1 MHIVLGPAPDPAP
14 GSNAGPSGPSTQ
26 DSRSERSGHSG
37 QWLPVLVD
45 DSRIDPLPPVAAAA
59 LPDLVHAL
67 PARLGLHPE
76 TVRWVFASV
85 ARDYR
90 PLLEAGVEI
99 GRCWDLGLC
108 QRILTTAAVPDSSTT
123 STSTTPPTG
132 TPYSPTV
139 SVPVLEP
146 QPWTVEPP
154 VARADQGTFFDLPS
168 TSRQGQDAPTASE
181 LAREL
186 VAQLTA
192 VAGSPHRHRLKLLLA
207 AESQGA
213 LIAAEILHEGLPWR
227 RDLHEQMLAEVL
239 GPRPAEG
246 QRPRLLQVLTENI
259 AVTLGVPGLNPDSP
273 QDLLRGLHLAG
284 VRVSSTRAWDL
295 KGWAAEG
302 GADSERRSGLI
313 SGVLEYKRLYRL
325 WTANGWHW
333 LDEWVRDGRFH
344 PAYSV
349 GGVVTGRWAAHGGG
363 AMQIPAVVRDAVRA
377 DPGHLLTVADAS
389 QVEPRILA
397 AMSGDRALA
406 EAGSGHDLYLAVAEQ
421 GRRAGSELGER
432 SRAKVALLGAMYG
445 ATTGDSAALMPHLR
459 RLFPEAIA
467 LLERAARRGEEGGQV
482 STWLGRTSPPAAPE
496 WLAVTGNVSTA
507 EAEARARTV
516 RRSAGRFTRN
526 FVIQG
531 TAAEWALCWM
541 GEIRRRLRDSTTPAH
556 GRPHPLETRLV
567 FFVHDEVVL
576 HGPADEAPAVRQIV
590 TEAAQAAGR
599 LLFGTAPVEFPL
611 SISAAESYAAAH

>member
-1 MHIVLGPAPDPAP
+1 MESL
-14 GSNAGPSGPSTQ
+14 S
-26 DSRSERSGHSG
+26 
-37 QWLPVLVD
+37 PVT
-45 DSRIDPLPPVAAAA
+45 AAA
-59 LPDLVHAL
+59 LPDVVRSL
-67 PARLGLHPE
+67 PGRLGLSPE

-108 QRILTTAAVPDSSTT
+108 QRILTTAFTGPADTSTFTGPAGTPTGSADT
-123 STSTTPPTG
+123 STSPG

-139 SVPVLEP
+139 PIPVLEP
-146 QPWTVEPP
+146 EPWEAEPP
-154 VARADQGTFFDLPS
+154 AARADQGTFFDLPS
-168 TSRQGQDAPTASE
+168 TNRRGQDTPTAPE

-186 VAQLTA
+186 VAQLDA
-192 VAGSPHRHRLKLLLA
+192 VAGSRHRHRLKLLLA

-227 RDLHEQMLAEVL
+227 RDLHERMLAEML

-246 QRPRLLQVLTENI
+246 QRPRLLQELAEDI

-273 QDLLRGLHLAG
+273 QDLLRGLNLAG
-284 VRVSSTRAWDL
+284 IRVASTRAWDL

-302 GADSERRSGLI
+302 GADSQRRSGLI

-333 LDEWVRDGRFH
+333 LDEWVQDGRFH

-496 WLAVTGNVSTA
+496 WLEVTGNVSTA

-541 GEIRRRLRDSTTPAH
+541 GEIRRRLRDGTTTAQ
-556 GRPHPLETRLV
+556 GSLRPLETRLV

-576 HGPADEAPAVRQIV
+576 HGPAEEAPAVHRIV

-599 LLFGTAPVEFPL
+599 LLFGAAPVEFPL